1 LNDRGKLAVM
11 ASLARI
17 HDTTEREPEDY
28 P

>member
-17 HDTTEREPEDY
+17 HDTTEREPGDY